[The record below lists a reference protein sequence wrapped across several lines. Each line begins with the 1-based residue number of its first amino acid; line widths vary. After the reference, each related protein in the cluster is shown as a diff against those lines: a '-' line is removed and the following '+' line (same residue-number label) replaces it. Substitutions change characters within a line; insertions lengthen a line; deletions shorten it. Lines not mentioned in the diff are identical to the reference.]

1 VTVQFQNRGVPRLS
15 RGRLAG
21 KFSRIGPDCAESSV
35 SANADSL
42 FRLGHNAWRVERADR
57 ATVLV
62 DGAAYYGALRS
73 ALRNARHT
81 IYIAGWDINSRTRLV
96 GESGEADDG
105 LPECLGD
112 FLTALVQQ
120 RPKLSVRLLL
130 WDFSLVYLLAR
141 ELPTLALQWKTPR
154 QIELCLDDDLP
165 TGSCH
170 HQKIIVIDDEIA
182 FSGGLDL
189 TIRRWDSSEHKPVN
203 VRRTD
208 PAGVPYAPF
217 HDVQILVDGPAAKA
231 LGSLFRER
239 WACASLERLPP
250 PRGSRDVWPETVIPD
265 FHDSSIAISRT
276 EPAYLDRA
284 EVREVEQ
291 LFFDMIASARQF
303 IYIEN
308 QFLTCERLAESIAA
322 ALQDNRD
329 LEVLIILPRATDEWF
344 GPRAFLAGRGRFMNI
359 LRASGA
365 SDRVLLAYPS
375 VKEGEATAEVMV
387 HSKVMIVDDRFL
399 RIGSANL
406 CNRSMRTDTECDLTI
421 EAMDAEDRGAITRMR
436 DRMLCEHA
444 GLAPRELNA
453 RAKRTG
459 SILKAIESSEDERHR
474 LVPIPDHPNTDTE
487 AVSQIELL
495 ADPERPINLAGFVGE
510 GGRTFRSR
518 RRNIAKVA
526 ILLASFLLL
535 ALVWRYTRLSDLAQ
549 PGAMAALLEVIAESP
564 WAPIAVVAVFVIGGL
579 IGFPVTVLIAA
590 TALSFGAWP
599 GFAYA
604 AIGSLAS
611 ASITYGLGHWLGTKP
626 LRRFM
631 GPRLNR
637 IRRAIARQGIL
648 AMTTIRL
655 VPVAPFTV
663 VNLVAG
669 AFGISFRDYLIG
681 TTLGLTP
688 GLLAMTLLGDRILRA
703 VQNPSL
709 LHIAILV
716 ALAVAWI
723 GLSLG
728 LQVLITHRGR
738 RGGDR

>member
-1 VTVQFQNRGVPRLS
+1 VAVQLQNRRVSRMS
-15 RGRLAG
+15 RGRMDRESG
-21 KFSRIGPDCAESSV
+21 RTDSNGAEASA
-35 SANADSL
+35 SANADSIL
-42 FRLGHNAWRVERADR
+42 RLGHNAWRVERADR
-57 ATVLV
+57 ATVLI
-62 DGAAYYGALRS
+62 DGAAYYGALRN

-96 GESGEADDG
+96 GESGEPDDD

-112 FLTALVQQ
+112 FLTALIRQ

-170 HQKIIVIDDEIA
+170 HQKIVVIDDEIA

-189 TIRRWDSSEHKPVN
+189 TIRRWDCCEHSLLN
-203 VRRTD
+203 AHRTD
-208 PAGVPYAPF
+208 PSGVPYPPF

-239 WACASLERLPP
+239 WTRASLERLPR
-250 PRGSRDVWPETVIPD
+250 PRNSGDVWPETVIPD
-265 FHDSSIAISRT
+265 FHNASIAISRT
-276 EPAYLDRA
+276 DPAYLDRA

-291 LFFDMIASARQF
+291 LFFDMIASARRF

-308 QFLTCERLAESIAA
+308 QFLTCERLAECIAT
-322 ALQDNRD
+322 ALRDHQD
-329 LEVLIILPRATDEWF
+329 LEVLIVVPRATDEWF

-359 LRASGA
+359 LRAGGA
-365 SDRVLLAYPS
+365 SDRVQVAYPS
-375 VKEGEATAEVMV
+375 VQDGNETADVMV

-399 RIGSANL
+399 RIGSANI

-421 EAMDAEDRGAITRMR
+421 EAASPEDRRAITRMR
-436 DRMLCEHA
+436 DRMLCEHS
-444 GLAPRELNA
+444 GLEPRELSA
-453 RAKRTG
+453 RAKRAG
-459 SILKAIESSEDERHR
+459 SLLKAIESSGDERRR
-474 LVPIPDHPNTDTE
+474 LVAIPDDPNTDTE

-510 GGRTFRSR
+510 GGRTFRAR
-518 RRNIAKVA
+518 RRNIAKIA

-549 PGAMAALLEVIAESP
+549 PGAMAALLGAIAESP
-564 WAPIAVVAVFVIGGL
+564 WAPVAVVAVFVIGGL

-599 GFAYA
+599 GLAYA

-611 ASITYGLGHWLGTKP
+611 ASITYALGSWLGTKP
-626 LRRFM
+626 LRRFL

-637 IRRAIARQGIL
+637 IRRAITRQGIL

-655 VPVAPFTV
+655 VPVAPYTV

-669 AFGISFRDYLIG
+669 ALGISFRDYLIG
-681 TTLGLTP
+681 TILGLTP
-688 GLLAMTLLGDRILRA
+688 GLLAMTLLGDRILRV

-716 ALAVAWI
+716 ALVIAWI
-723 GLSLG
+723 GLFFG
-728 LQVLITHRGR
+728 LQVLISHRGR